1 MADAAVQ
8 TPTDVVRFLVRQ
20 HEQIKSLFAATLA
33 ASGNA
38 TERAFVE
45 IRRLLAVHETGEEE
59 IVRPRAQAK
68 DS

>member
-45 IRRLLAVHETGEEE
+45 LRRTLS
-59 IVRPRAQAK
+59 RR
-68 DS
+68 